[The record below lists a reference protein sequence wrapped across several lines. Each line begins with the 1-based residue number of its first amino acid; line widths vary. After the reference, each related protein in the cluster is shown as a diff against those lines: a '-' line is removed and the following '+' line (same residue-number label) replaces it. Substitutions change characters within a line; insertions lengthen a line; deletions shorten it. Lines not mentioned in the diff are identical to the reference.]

1 MAAVSETIV
10 REYFELHGF
19 LLRQYRKHV
28 APAGREDDDIDF
40 LAINPHVQG
49 RAQDLPFVLGSED
62 LLFIERAIIVIKAWH
77 TEVFS
82 PAVLVKS
89 PELFRFLEKKV
100 FQKMAREF
108 GEGGTL
114 LKTLVVPA
122 LPQDSQARAQSIG
135 ILKSKGID
143 AVLSFRTMLAELVSQ
158 VEPNRNYQKSD
169 LLQLIRILKNYDF
182 FKGPQL
188 ELFKAKQKRARTA
201 RKTTEPEGG

>member
-108 GEGGTL
+108 GEGGAL

>member
-108 GEGGTL
+108 GEGGAL

-201 RKTTEPEGG
+201 RKTTEPEG